1 MPSTPGP
8 GEIRRDLME
17 LCSRGEVFAAFL
29 RLSESGLDA
38 AEHPGLWEL
47 VGRQAERAGDQ
58 GLVQRITRDLMA
70 AGIAGPEAALDEARS
85 AIDNGEPQRAVI
97 WIESSFGTDP
107 EDAKAR
113 LLLGTALVAADR
125 TRALAL
131 LDKAER
137 GSEADLVA
145 AIDAL
150 RDVGELARARR
161 LCEAAL
167 GRFPDHPMFTNRL
180 GWIAEGMGDLGT
192 ARSVA
197 AQALSGDTA
206 GKVQAL
212 NRLVRLDRRAG
223 DEAAA
228 TSHAAELLSLDAGPL
243 QRLRLARTLG
253 QTRLIET
260 VVAGLPDDVAARR
273 VRPDEAERVASFLL
287 DEGLVGLVL
296 HLWRAGV
303 PIPPSERALL
313 ERHGYGPNGPK
324 GLPRDFETAR
334 AIRSPDILF
343 PLPARA
349 TDAAMPPDWL
359 PGLRD
364 SDRVLLVNSVLAA
377 GGAERQFLMLV
388 RSLVAAGFAPDRLHA
403 SLFSLEAD
411 RGHDHFS
418 AELRETGIHIHD
430 LSQSR
435 PSRMDLP
442 ERDANFLALLPARL
456 RSDVTALYDLARRIE
471 PAVIHGWQDRASL
484 AAGLVGQM
492 LGTGRTVLSV
502 RNMRPRKRGED
513 VDWIAGAV
521 YSELLT
527 KPGVQISANAT
538 EGARDYEDWLGLAE
552 GQVGVLANA
561 VDETVFR
568 PRVHDAPR
576 DRPVRVLGV
585 FRMTGNKRP
594 LLWLETVAALRNRH
608 GIALQPRLVGAG
620 PMAGEV
626 RQTAERLGLGDLRLD
641 PPVPDPSDIYRD
653 SDVLL
658 LMSKVEGTPNVVL
671 EAQACGLAVAA
682 CRVGGVREA
691 MHLGG
696 ASGGLLLD
704 AEVTPDAAA
713 ASIAGWLPD
722 ALRAPKEPRV
732 KFIHDSY
739 SMAALAGTLLGLYG
753 ARR

>member
-273 VRPDEAERVASFLL
+273 VRPDEAERVASVPA
-287 DEGLVGLVL
+287 GRGSG
-296 HLWRAGV
+296 RAG
-303 PIPPSERALL
+303 PAPLAGRRAHPAI
-313 ERHGYGPNGPK
+313 RTRPAG
-324 GLPRDFETAR
+324 TAR
-334 AIRSPDILF
+334 
-343 PLPARA
+343 
-349 TDAAMPPDWL
+349 
-359 PGLRD
+359 
-364 SDRVLLVNSVLAA
+364 
-377 GGAERQFLMLV
+377 
-388 RSLVAAGFAPDRLHA
+388 
-403 SLFSLEAD
+403 
-411 RGHDHFS
+411 
-418 AELRETGIHIHD
+418 
-430 LSQSR
+430 
-435 PSRMDLP
+435 
-442 ERDANFLALLPARL
+442 
-456 RSDVTALYDLARRIE
+456 
-471 PAVIHGWQDRASL
+471 
-484 AAGLVGQM
+484 
-492 LGTGRTVLSV
+492 
-502 RNMRPRKRGED
+502 
-513 VDWIAGAV
+513 
-521 YSELLT
+521 
-527 KPGVQISANAT
+527 
-538 EGARDYEDWLGLAE
+538 
-552 GQVGVLANA
+552 
-561 VDETVFR
+561 
-568 PRVHDAPR
+568 
-576 DRPVRVLGV
+576 
-585 FRMTGNKRP
+585 
-594 LLWLETVAALRNRH
+594 LWA
-608 GIALQPRLVGAG
+608 
-620 PMAGEV
+620 
-626 RQTAERLGLGDLRLD
+626 
-641 PPVPDPSDIYRD
+641 
-653 SDVLL
+653 
-658 LMSKVEGTPNVVL
+658 
-671 EAQACGLAVAA
+671 
-682 CRVGGVREA
+682 
-691 MHLGG
+691 
-696 ASGGLLLD
+696 
-704 AEVTPDAAA
+704 
-713 ASIAGWLPD
+713 
-722 ALRAPKEPRV
+722 
-732 KFIHDSY
+732 
-739 SMAALAGTLLGLYG
+739 
-753 ARR
+753 